1 LPKVF
6 TKNIALG
13 NFASINC
20 MERASV
26 SIQTITTSGWTG
38 RLDMGLA
45 PRELEATLLAAADLT
60 VKQVAQVM
68 GIAPKTVEKR
78 LEAARLKLG
87 AKTMRGLV
95 LEAFKC
101 QLISPAVTAL
111 VALITT
117 HAVLGDDQMLRDRR
131 SGKGA
136 ERRVETRVATRRV
149 ECALAVA

>member
-1 LPKVF
+1 M
-6 TKNIALG
+6 T
-13 NFASINC
+13 
-20 MERASV
+20 
-26 SIQTITTSGWTG
+26 IQTITTTGWTG

-95 LEAFKC
+95 LEAFKR
-101 QLISPAVTAL
+101 QIISPAVMAL
-111 VALITT
+111 VALMTT
-117 HAVLGDDQMLRDRR
+117 HAVLGDDQAMRVRR
-131 SGKGA
+131 GGNGG
-136 ERRVETRVATRRV
+136 ERRIETRVAVRRG

>member
-1 LPKVF
+1 M
-6 TKNIALG
+6 T
-13 NFASINC
+13 
-20 MERASV
+20 
-26 SIQTITTSGWTG
+26 IQTITTTGWTG

-95 LEAFKC
+95 LEAFKR
-101 QLISPAVTAL
+101 QIISPAATAL
-111 VALITT
+111 ALLMAI
-117 HAVLGDDQMLRDRR
+117 HGMIGDDHAMRIRR
-131 SGKGA
+131 GGNSG
-136 ERRVETRVATRRV
+136 ERKIETRIATRRV

>member
-1 LPKVF
+1 M
-6 TKNIALG
+6 TT
-13 NFASINC
+13 
-20 MERASV
+20 
-26 SIQTITTSGWTG
+26 QTITTTGWTG
-38 RLDMGLA
+38 RLNMGLA

-95 LEAFKC
+95 LEAFKRGV
-101 QLISPAVTAL
+101 ISPAI
-111 VALITT
+111 VALCAILVGHSMASSDEFT
-117 HAVLGDDQMLRDRR
+117 RIRR
-131 SGKGA
+131 GG
-136 ERRVETRVATRRV
+136 ERKVAETRIHRRA

>member
-1 LPKVF
+1 M
-6 TKNIALG
+6 TT
-13 NFASINC
+13 
-20 MERASV
+20 
-26 SIQTITTSGWTG
+26 QTITTSGWTG

-87 AKTMRGLV
+87 SKTIRGLV
-95 LEAFKC
+95 LEAFKR
-101 QLISPAVTAL
+101 QIISPAATAL
-111 VALITT
+111 ALMMVI
-117 HAVLGDDQMLRDRR
+117 HGMIGDDQAMRIRR
-131 SGKGA
+131 GGNSG
-136 ERRVETRVATRRV
+136 ERKIEVRVATRRA

>member
-1 LPKVF
+1 M
-6 TKNIALG
+6 T
-13 NFASINC
+13 
-20 MERASV
+20 
-26 SIQTITTSGWTG
+26 IQTITTTGWTG

-95 LEAFKC
+95 LEAFKR
-101 QLISPAVTAL
+101 QIISPAAAAL
-111 VALITT
+111 ALLM
-117 HAVLGDDQMLRDRR
+117 AVHGMVGDEQDFTRVRR
-131 SGKGA
+131 GGGQGRK
-136 ERRVETRVATRRV
+136 VELRVATRRA
-149 ECALAVA
+149 ECTLAAA